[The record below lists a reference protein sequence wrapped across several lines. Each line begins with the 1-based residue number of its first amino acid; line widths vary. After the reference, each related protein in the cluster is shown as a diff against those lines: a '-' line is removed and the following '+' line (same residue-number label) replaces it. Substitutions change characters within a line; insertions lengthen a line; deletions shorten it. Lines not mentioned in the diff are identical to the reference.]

1 VFGVSHVTAF
11 FYYRFQFRPL
21 SLSLLKNK
29 IFLFKNDN
37 FRFDSVFIKK
47 IIKSKFFK
55 KKPNQNQFKSTGF
68 GSVGFLGQNRFKQVW
83 LGFFV

>member
-1 VFGVSHVTAF
+1 VFGVSHVNAF

-21 SLSLLKNK
+21 SLLENK

-37 FRFDSVFIKK
+37 FRFGSVFIKK
-47 IIKSKFFK
+47 IIKSKLKK